1 MCGNIINKSSTETLD
16 NWERLI
22 VADALESVTFQDQEI
37 VVKQGD
43 PGDHFYIIME
53 VWTLQPYSALCNSNI
68 STQ

>member
-1 MCGNIINKSSTETLD
+1 
-16 NWERLI
+16 

-53 VWTLQPYSALCNSNI
+53 VGIDFSGAN
-68 STQ
+68 